1 LSRRGFGHRGLAV
14 ASCAAAILLIPAACA
29 GDEESADTTVDPPED
44 VTEVCDSLQ
53 TMVDELAA
61 GRSVLA
67 VQALDRVEAT
77 AAATSD
83 DQLRSGGESFFAA
96 VNDTVPDPGSL
107 TPEETG
113 AVGDRVL
120 GGAAPALS
128 TMIDRCGE
136 LGLPIDNLP
145 TEK

>member
-1 LSRRGFGHRGLAV
+1 MM
-14 ASCAAAILLIPAACA
+14 LIPAACA
-29 GDEESADTTVDPPED
+29 GDEESADTTIAPPED
-44 VTEVCDSLQ
+44 VTAVCDSLQ

-67 VQALDRVEAT
+67 VQALDRIEAT

-83 DQLRSGGESFFAA
+83 DQLRSGAESFFGA

-107 TPEETG
+107 TPEETED
-113 AVGDRVL
+113 VGDRVL
-120 GGAAPALS
+120 AGAGPALS

-136 LGLPIDNLP
+136 LGLPIVNLP